1 MKREREE
8 EIKEQRG
15 GISFFFFDLSNM
27 STTTSLLYVLGIV
40 GFFGV
45 IFYVLITKLMEKPVD
60 FQKQKRSE
68 KLSKKSSSKG
78 SSGKKVQ

>member
-27 STTTSLLYVLGIV
+27 STTTSLLYVLGIM

-60 FQKQKRSE
+60 F
-68 KLSKKSSSKG
+68 
-78 SSGKKVQ
+78 